1 VRGRSK
7 APKPAEM
14 IASLEAEVLLL
25 QEENARLK
33 AGLHGEAE
41 LETLLARARTL
52 PEGAVE
58 PADVDDDAAAELLAE
73 TLVIREILLELCRE
87 IQRSVNGLA
96 DQLDRM
102 KPPAAEPTSQ

>member
-1 VRGRSK
+1 VRGRRK
-7 APKPAEM
+7 APKPSEM
-14 IASLEAEVLLL
+14 IASLEAELLLL

-41 LETLLARARTL
+41 LETLLARARAL
-52 PEGAVE
+52 PGDTVE
-58 PADVDDDAAAELLAE
+58 PADADDDAAQLLAE

-87 IQRSVNGLA
+87 IQRSVSALA
-96 DQLDRM
+96 DQLDRL

>member
-1 VRGRSK
+1 MRGRNK
-7 APKPAEM
+7 TPKPSEM

-41 LETLLARARTL
+41 LETLLARARAL
-52 PEGAVE
+52 PEGTVE
-58 PADVDDDAAAELLAE
+58 PADVDDDAAELLAE

-96 DQLDRM
+96 DQLDRL
-102 KPPAAEPTSQ
+102 KPPAAEQTPQ